1 MPGPDWNERYKAGNL
16 PWDTNEPDD
25 HLVKLIG
32 TKTILPGKALEVGC
46 GTGTNS
52 IWLARQGFSVLGVD
66 IAQAAIDLANKK
78 KNGQSL
84 SCEFALLD
92 FLHSNNLAQSYDL
105 VFDRGCFHSFDEEK
119 DRLLF
124 VRHVS
129 RVLKPNGIWVSVIG
143 STEGAP
149 REMGPPRRT
158 ASDVI
163 KAIEPELEILELRSV
178 FFEANLPFTPQAWLC
193 VARKRKEP
201 AQPSTR
207 HQG

>member
-1 MPGPDWNERYKAGNL
+1 MPRPDWNERYKAGNL
-16 PWDTNEPDD
+16 PWDTNEPDE
-25 HLVKLIG
+25 HLVKLIE

-52 IWLARQGFSVLGVD
+52 IWLARRGFSVLGVD

-78 KNGQSL
+78 KNGKSL
-84 SCEFALLD
+84 SCEFVLLD
-92 FLHSNNLAQSYDL
+92 FIHSNSLAQSYDL
-105 VFDRGCFHSFDEEK
+105 VFDRGCFHSFDEEN

-124 VRHVS
+124 ARHVS
-129 RVLKPNGIWVSVIG
+129 QVLKINGIWVSLIG

-163 KAIEPELEILELRSV
+163 QAIEPNLEILELRSV
-178 FFEANLPFTPQAWLC
+178 FFQTNLPLTPRAWLC
-193 VARKRKEP
+193 IARKRKEP
-201 AQPSTR
+201 AQLSTR
-207 HQG
+207 